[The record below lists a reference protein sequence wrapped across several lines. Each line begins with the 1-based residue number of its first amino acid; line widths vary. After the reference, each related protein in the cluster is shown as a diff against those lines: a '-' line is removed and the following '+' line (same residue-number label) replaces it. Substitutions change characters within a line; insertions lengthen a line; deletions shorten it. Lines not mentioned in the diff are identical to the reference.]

1 MKVVLIPCSGRKI
14 EAGETTYEEPKLKLI
29 LGDEAYEDLLR
40 ARNNLSGLLGLRTGP
55 DISGDVSE
63 SGLQFMPA
71 YRRYHGI
78 MYQEA
83 EFVSLFPNFIGKI
96 FIISALY
103 GLLEAN
109 DFIRNY
115 NLKMN
120 DKLESGEKVW
130 KWWLK
135 KGLGHYLNI
144 TLSNSMATEVHN
156 LLTQDYRKAIGSWQ
170 EKDRYKNFEYNYPG
184 LGTGSLYRRGEDLK
198 RILSSR
204 T

>member
-1 MKVVLIPCSGRKI
+1 MKVVLIPCSERKI
-14 EAGETTYEEPKLKLI
+14 KAGETTYEEPKLKLI
-29 LGDEAYEDLLR
+29 LGDEAYKDLLR
-40 ARNNLSGLLGLRTGP
+40 ARNNLSSVLGLRPGP
-55 DISGDVSE
+55 DISGGVRE

-71 YRRYHGI
+71 YRRYRGI

-83 EFVSLFPNFIGKI
+83 EFVNLFPNFKGKI
-96 FIISALY
+96 FIVSALY

-120 DKLESGEKVW
+120 DKLGSGEKVW
-130 KWWLK
+130 KWWIK

-144 TLSNSMATEVHN
+144 ALSNSVATEVHN

-170 EKDRYKNFEYNYPG
+170 EKDRYKIIEYNYPG
-184 LGTGSLYRRGEDLK
+184 LGIGSLYRRREDLK
-198 RILSSR
+198 RILSPR